1 MLKMYGYND
10 YKDNL
15 IFFTSFALS
24 NLTNKQILNEL
35 D

>member
-1 MLKMYGYND
+1 MAITITKTILVF
-10 YKDNL
+10 
-15 IFFTSFALS
+15 ISFALS

>member
-1 MLKMYGYND
+1 MAITITETI
-10 YKDNL
+10 L
-15 IFFTSFALS
+15 ILISFALS